1 MTDMSDNQLVP
12 GSDPLPDGSDLD
24 LDFGLGDVVE
34 ALLFVSDGPLSPAR
48 IAAVLDEDEDSIR
61 AALTELR
68 RKYQRGGLRILLHDD
83 LYQMATAP
91 DATLYCRAL
100 LGLEPNQRLTQASL
114 ETLAVVAYRQPVTR
128 ALIEDVRGVNSDSP
142 LSRLVAY
149 GLVTAIGKSER
160 PGRPML
166 YGTTPG
172 FLAYFG
178 VDSLDDLPQL
188 DLPEFAP
195 GHEAVATPNPM
206 DTPPPEAVEVNR
218 TD

>member
-1 MTDMSDNQLVP
+1 M
-12 GSDPLPDGSDLD
+12 
-24 LDFGLGDVVE
+24 
-34 ALLFVSDGPLSPAR
+34 
-48 IAAVLDEDEDSIR
+48 
-61 AALTELR
+61 
-68 RKYQRGGLRILLHDD
+68 
-83 LYQMATAP
+83 
-91 DATLYCRAL
+91 
-100 LGLEPNQRLTQASL
+100 
-114 ETLAVVAYRQPVTR
+114 
-128 ALIEDVRGVNSDSP
+128 
-142 LSRLVAY
+142 AY